1 MMGVDQSLVWVVV
14 ALVLWGMVM
23 VYSASIAMPDNPRF
37 SRYTHTHFLIRHV
50 MAITV
55 GCVMALLAFQVPME
69 TWEKMARPLFVL
81 SLILLALVAAN
92 VPFFNQRVLLLGP
105 QRLSKPLVWR
115 LAELVLLYFVVGGVG
130 LALENHAGQIAPQG
144 WEFYAVTGTMFVTL
158 AFPGF
163 VYRYLMHRKH

>member
-1 MMGVDQSLVWVVV
+1 MNTSTQ
-14 ALVLWGMVM
+14 
-23 VYSASIAMPDNPRF
+23 
-37 SRYTHTHFLIRHV
+37 
-50 MAITV
+50 IT
-55 GCVMALLAFQVPME
+55 A
-69 TWEKMARPLFVL
+69 
-81 SLILLALVAAN
+81 LILLALVAAN
-92 VPFFNQRVLLLGP
+92 LPFINQRVLLLGP

-115 LAELVLLYFVVGGVG
+115 LGELVLLYFVVGGVG